1 MKKVGEFFACFL
13 PLLGFLAI
21 QVGIGV
27 IGGMVKGVSLVMQ
40 GITNPDALQ
49 QALLESD
56 YLLTVTIISQI
67 VCFIVFLIFYRSIF
81 KIKKPESPAKVFSAT
96 SPLLIIVLFIA
107 VEAATSSLLIK
118 ASVFIPDLMEE
129 YAELIEQSGLAEMS
143 VLSTIATLVLAPLGE
158 ELAFRGMTLNL
169 AGKFTK
175 KFWIANIIQA
185 AMFGIAHM
193 NIVQGTYAF
202 ILGLVLGF
210 IYKKYNSLYASILAH
225 LVFNF
230 TGTYLVGV
238 IFGVE
243 EDVPMIRWIIVFATA
258 IVVCGFAFVGVLK
271 DKKTFERE
279 PMYMK
284 RIHFREEMPVAYA
297 TAGIPAEAPAV
308 NTTDSF
314 NNNGQV

>member
-21 QVGIGV
+21 QVGV
-27 IGGMVKGVSLVMQ
+27 AMIGGIVKGVSLAMQ
-40 GITNPDALQ
+40 GVTSQDALEE
-49 QALLESD
+49 ALLGSD
-56 YLLTVTIISQI
+56 YLMEITIASQL
-67 VCFIVFLIFYRSIF
+67 VCFIIFLIFYRVIF

-96 SPLLIIVLFIA
+96 SPLLIIILFVA
-107 VEAATSSLLIK
+107 VEAITSSILIK
-118 ASVFIPDLMEE
+118 VSVLIPDLMQQ
-129 YAELIEQSGLAEMS
+129 YAEMIEKSGLADMT

-202 ILGLVLGF
+202 VLGLVLGF
-210 IYKKYNSLYASILAH
+210 IYKKYNSLYATMIAH
-225 LVFNF
+225 LAFNF
-230 TGTYLVGV
+230 SGTYLVGLL
-238 IFGVE
+238 FGTE
-243 EDVPMIRWIIVFATA
+243 DDVPIIRWIVVLAAATVICA
-258 IVVCGFAFVGVLK
+258 FAFVAVLR

-284 RIHFREEMPVAYA
+284 RIHFREEMPAAYA
-297 TAGIPAEAPAV
+297 AAGVPVNTTPV
-308 NTTDSF
+308 NTTDTF
-314 NNNGQV
+314 NNNGQL

>member
-21 QVGIGV
+21 QVGV
-27 IGGMVKGVSLVMQ
+27 AMIGGIVKGVSLAMQ
-40 GITNPDALQ
+40 GVTSQDALEE
-49 QALLESD
+49 ALLGSD
-56 YLLTVTIISQI
+56 YLMEITIASQL
-67 VCFIVFLIFYRSIF
+67 VCFIIFLIFYRVIF

-96 SPLLIIVLFIA
+96 SPLLIIVLFVA
-107 VEAATSSLLIK
+107 VEAITSSILIK
-118 ASVFIPDLMEE
+118 VSVLIPDLMQQ
-129 YAELIEQSGLAEMS
+129 YAEMIEKSGLADMT

-202 ILGLVLGF
+202 VLGLVLGF
-210 IYKKYNSLYASILAH
+210 IYKKYNSLYATMIAH
-225 LVFNF
+225 LAFNF
-230 TGTYLVGV
+230 SGTYLVGLL
-238 IFGVE
+238 FGTE
-243 EDVPMIRWIIVFATA
+243 DDVPIIRWIVVLAAATVICA
-258 IVVCGFAFVGVLK
+258 FAFVAVLR

-284 RIHFREEMPVAYA
+284 RIHFREEMPAAYA
-297 TAGIPAEAPAV
+297 TAGVPVNTTPV
-308 NTTDSF
+308 NTTDTF
-314 NNNGQV
+314 NNNGQL

>member
-21 QVGIGV
+21 QVGV
-27 IGGMVKGVSLVMQ
+27 AMIGGIVKGVSLAMQ
-40 GITNPDALQ
+40 GVTSQDALEE
-49 QALLESD
+49 ALLGSD
-56 YLLTVTIISQI
+56 YLMEITIASQL
-67 VCFIVFLIFYRSIF
+67 VCFIIFLIFYRVIF

-96 SPLLIIVLFIA
+96 SPLLIIVLFVA
-107 VEAATSSLLIK
+107 VEAITSSILIK
-118 ASVFIPDLMEE
+118 VSVLIPDLMQQ
-129 YAELIEQSGLAEMS
+129 YAEMIEKSGLADMT

-202 ILGLVLGF
+202 VLGLVLGF
-210 IYKKYNSLYASILAH
+210 IYKKYNSLYATMIAH
-225 LVFNF
+225 LAFNF
-230 TGTYLVGV
+230 SGTYLVGLL
-238 IFGVE
+238 FGTE
-243 EDVPMIRWIIVFATA
+243 DDVPIIRWIVVLAAATVIGA
-258 IVVCGFAFVGVLK
+258 FAFVAVLR

-284 RIHFREEMPVAYA
+284 RIHFREEMPAAYA
-297 TAGIPAEAPAV
+297 AAGVPVNTTPV
-308 NTTDSF
+308 NTTDTF
-314 NNNGQV
+314 NNNGQL

>member
-21 QVGIGV
+21 QVGVAMIGT
-27 IGGMVKGVSLVMQ
+27 IVKGVSLAMQ
-40 GITNPDALQ
+40 GVTSADALEE
-49 QALLESD
+49 ALLGSD
-56 YLLTVTIISQI
+56 YLMKITIVSQL
-67 VCFIVFLIFYRSIF
+67 VCFIIFLIFYRVIF

-96 SPLLIIVLFIA
+96 SPLLIIVLFVA
-107 VEAATSSLLIK
+107 VEAITSSILIK
-118 ASVFIPDLMEE
+118 VSVLIPDLMQQ
-129 YAELIEQSGLAEMS
+129 YAEMIEKSGLADMT

-202 ILGLVLGF
+202 VLGLVLGF
-210 IYKKYNSLYASILAH
+210 IYKKYNSLYATMIAH
-225 LVFNF
+225 LAFNF
-230 TGTYLVGV
+230 SGTYLVGLL
-238 IFGVE
+238 FGTE
-243 EDVPMIRWIIVFATA
+243 DDVPIIRWIVVLAAATVICA
-258 IVVCGFAFVGVLK
+258 FAFVAVLR

-284 RIHFREEMPVAYA
+284 RIHFRKEMPAAYA
-297 TAGIPAEAPAV
+297 AAGVPVNTTPV
-308 NTTDSF
+308 NTTDTF
-314 NNNGQV
+314 NNNGQL

>member
-21 QVGIGV
+21 QVGV
-27 IGGMVKGVSLVMQ
+27 AMLGGIVKGVSLAMQ
-40 GITNPDALQ
+40 GVTSADALEE
-49 QALLESD
+49 ALLGSD
-56 YLLTVTIISQI
+56 YLMKITIVSQL
-67 VCFIVFLIFYRSIF
+67 VCFIIFLIFYRVIF
-81 KIKKPESPAKVFSAT
+81 KIKKPEFPAKVFSAT
-96 SPLLIIVLFIA
+96 SPLLIIVLFVA
-107 VEAATSSLLIK
+107 VEAITSSILIK
-118 ASVFIPDLMEE
+118 VSVLIPDLMQQ
-129 YAELIEQSGLAEMS
+129 YAEMIEKSGLADMT

-202 ILGLVLGF
+202 VLGLVLGF
-210 IYKKYNSLYASILAH
+210 IYKKYNSLYATMIAH
-225 LVFNF
+225 LAFNF
-230 TGTYLVGV
+230 SGTYLVGLL
-238 IFGVE
+238 FGTE
-243 EDVPMIRWIIVFATA
+243 DDVPIIRWIVVLAAATVICA
-258 IVVCGFAFVGVLK
+258 FAFVAVLR

-284 RIHFREEMPVAYA
+284 RIHFREEMPAAYA
-297 TAGIPAEAPAV
+297 AAGVPVNTTPV
-308 NTTDSF
+308 NTTDTF
-314 NNNGQV
+314 NNNGQL

>member
-21 QVGIGV
+21 QVGVAMLGTI
-27 IGGMVKGVSLVMQ
+27 VKTVSLAMQ
-40 GITNPDALQ
+40 GVTSADALEE
-49 QALLESD
+49 ALLGSD
-56 YLLTVTIISQI
+56 YLMKITIASQL
-67 VCFIVFLIFYRSIF
+67 VCFIIFLIFYRVIF

-96 SPLLIIVLFIA
+96 SPLLIIVLFVA
-107 VEAATSSLLIK
+107 VEAITSSILIK
-118 ASVFIPDLMEE
+118 VSVLIPDLMQQ
-129 YAELIEQSGLAEMS
+129 YAEMIEKSGLADMT

-202 ILGLVLGF
+202 VLGLVLGF
-210 IYKKYNSLYASILAH
+210 IYKKYNSLYATMIAH
-225 LVFNF
+225 LAFNF
-230 TGTYLVGV
+230 SGTYLVGLL
-238 IFGVE
+238 FGTE
-243 EDVPMIRWIIVFATA
+243 DDVPIIRWIVVLAAATVICA
-258 IVVCGFAFVGVLK
+258 FAFVAVLR

-284 RIHFREEMPVAYA
+284 RIHFREEMPAAYA
-297 TAGIPAEAPAV
+297 TAGVPVNTTPV
-308 NTTDSF
+308 NTTDTF
-314 NNNGQV
+314 NNNGQL

>member
-21 QVGIGV
+21 QVGV
-27 IGGMVKGVSLVMQ
+27 AMIGGIVKGVSLAMQ
-40 GITNPDALQ
+40 GVTSQDALEE
-49 QALLESD
+49 ALLGSD
-56 YLLTVTIISQI
+56 YLMEITIASQL
-67 VCFIVFLIFYRSIF
+67 VCFIIFLIFYRVIF

-96 SPLLIIVLFIA
+96 SPLLIIVLFVA
-107 VEAATSSLLIK
+107 VEAITSSILIK
-118 ASVFIPDLMEE
+118 VSVLIPDLMQQ
-129 YAELIEQSGLAEMS
+129 YAEMIEKSGLADMT

-202 ILGLVLGF
+202 VLGLVLGF
-210 IYKKYNSLYASILAH
+210 IYKKYNSLYATMIAH
-225 LVFNF
+225 LAFNF
-230 TGTYLVGV
+230 SGTYLVGLL
-238 IFGVE
+238 FGTE
-243 EDVPMIRWIIVFATA
+243 DDVPIIRWIVVLAAATVICA
-258 IVVCGFAFVGVLK
+258 FAFVAVLR

-284 RIHFREEMPVAYA
+284 RIHFREEMPAAYA
-297 TAGIPAEAPAV
+297 AAGVPGNTTPV
-308 NTTDSF
+308 NTTDTF
-314 NNNGQV
+314 NNNGQL

>member
-21 QVGIGV
+21 QVGV
-27 IGGMVKGVSLVMQ
+27 AMIGGIVKGVSLAMQ
-40 GITNPDALQ
+40 GVTSQDALEE
-49 QALLESD
+49 ALLGSD
-56 YLLTVTIISQI
+56 YLMEITIASQL
-67 VCFIVFLIFYRSIF
+67 VCFIIFLIFYRVIF

-96 SPLLIIVLFIA
+96 SPLLIIVLFVA
-107 VEAATSSLLIK
+107 VEAITSSILIK
-118 ASVFIPDLMEE
+118 VSVLIPDLMQQ
-129 YAELIEQSGLAEMS
+129 YAEMIEKSGLADMT

-202 ILGLVLGF
+202 VLGLVLGF
-210 IYKKYNSLYASILAH
+210 IYKKYNSLYATMIAH
-225 LVFNF
+225 LAFNF
-230 TGTYLVGV
+230 SGTYLVGLL
-238 IFGVE
+238 FGTE
-243 EDVPMIRWIIVFATA
+243 DDVPIIRWIVVLAAATVICA
-258 IVVCGFAFVGVLK
+258 FAFVAVLR

-284 RIHFREEMPVAYA
+284 RIHFREEMPAAYA
-297 TAGIPAEAPAV
+297 AAGVPVNTTPV
-308 NTTDSF
+308 NTTDTF
-314 NNNGQV
+314 NNNGQL